1 MRHVSPTVPRQ
12 VIYGADLDTGILGSG
27 FPLDPS
33 HPDDAMSSYAKH
45 VWNINNFPQLKGK
58 IPSLLRHIED
68 KITGVMGPWMYVGMM
83 YSAFCWH
90 LEDHM
95 FYRQAFCWI
104 PAAFIP
110 PLPRYTPDSPS
121 AGPQRELHA
130 LGGGKAVVRRAGLR
144 H

>member
-1 MRHVSPTVPRQ
+1 MRHVSPTVPLQ
-12 VIYGADLDTGILGSG
+12 VIYGAGLDTGILGSG

-33 HPDDAMSSYAKH
+33 HPDDAISFYAKH
-45 VWNINNFPQLKGK
+45 AWNINNFPQLKGK

-110 PLPRYTPDSPS
+110 PLPRYAPDSPS